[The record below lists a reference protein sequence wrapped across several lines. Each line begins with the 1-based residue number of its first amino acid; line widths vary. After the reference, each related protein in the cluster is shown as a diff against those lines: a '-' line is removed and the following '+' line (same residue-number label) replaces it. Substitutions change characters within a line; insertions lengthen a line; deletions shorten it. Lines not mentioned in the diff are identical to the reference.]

1 MTIVVGLGLDAAL
14 ADRSAKFKF
23 TNFTHTFDLIEFKA
37 SKYTITVKMTFSN
50 VKAALC
56 FKLCDDFGKKF
67 SWNSFVNGVSKTY
80 TLEDAIRKQD
90 DIVTIKNTKI
100 VPYLEAEGTLI
111 TQVCT
116 IVSV

>member
-1 MTIVVGLGLDAAL
+1 
-14 ADRSAKFKF
+14 
-23 TNFTHTFDLIEFKA
+23 
-37 SKYTITVKMTFSN
+37 MTFSN

-67 SWNSFVNGVSKTY
+67 SWNSFVNGVSKTD

-90 DIVTIKNTKI
+90 DIVTIKNTTI
-100 VPYLEAEGTLI
+100 VPYLEAEGTRI

-116 IVSV
+116 IFSV